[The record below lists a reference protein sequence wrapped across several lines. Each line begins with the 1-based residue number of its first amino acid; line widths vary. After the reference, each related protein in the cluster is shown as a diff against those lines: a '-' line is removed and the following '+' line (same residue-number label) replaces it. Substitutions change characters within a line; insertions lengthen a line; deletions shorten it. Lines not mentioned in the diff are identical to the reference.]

1 MNRIERDPKGLYE
14 SPYNKYKIYDPASG
28 RR

>member
-1 MNRIERDPKGLYE
+1 MNSIEIDAKGLYE
-14 SPYNKYKIYDPASG
+14 SPYNKYKIYDLASG